1 MAALVYELL
10 DRDDGGVSAAA
21 RRAAVT
27 VAPGISAL
35 QAAAAR
41 AGAPLGHD
49 FCAISLSDLLTPWP
63 VIERRIR
70 AAADGDF
77 VVAFYNPVSMRRR
90 TQLARAREILLTR
103 RPSATPV
110 ILAANLGRPGETRR
124 IVALGDLDVGQV
136 DMLTVVIVG
145 SSETRILR
153 RGDGVD
159 YVYTP
164 RGYAAKADRELAS

>member
-10 DRDDGGVSAAA
+10 DRDEGGVSAAA

-49 FCAISLSDLLTPWP
+49 FCAISLSDVLTPWA
-63 VIERRIR
+63 VIERRVR

-77 VVAFYNPVSMRRR
+77 VVAFYNPVSMRCR
-90 TQLARAREILLTR
+90 TQLARAREILLAR
-103 RPSATPV
+103 RPPETPV
-110 ILAANLGRPGETRR
+110 ITRPP
-124 IVALGDLDVGQV
+124 
-136 DMLTVVIVG
+136 
-145 SSETRILR
+145 
-153 RGDGVD
+153 
-159 YVYTP
+159 TP
-164 RGYAAKADRELAS
+164 RGGTRSSLS